1 MALEQIVGKQQS
13 KSEKARAAICEAT
26 IDCLIEIGYA
36 KTSLNLVA
44 ARAGFSKGALQH
56 HFPSKEDLITAT
68 ANRLLQR
75 TIRSRTEKWRTIK
88 TVADAIL
95 YSWNKLVNTPPYR
108 ALLEILT
115 AARTDTAL
123 KKRISLTL
131 KDWNNTLDEQAIETY
146 YSVNGDE
153 EVRQL
158 MAMTRSFLGG
168 LIIQERYGV
177 RPSEN
182 LKQVEKWIALVEPRL
197 KLKPAK
203 KAK

>member
-1 MALEQIVGKQQS
+1 MAFAQIVGKQQS
-13 KSEKARAAICEAT
+13 KSEKAQAAICEAT
-26 IDCLIEIGYA
+26 INCLIKIGYA

-56 HFPSKEDLITAT
+56 HFPRKEDLITAT

-75 TIRSRTEKWRTIK
+75 TIHSRTEKGRTIK
-88 TVADAIL
+88 TVAEAIL

-146 YSVNGDE
+146 YSANGDE

-158 MAMTRSFLGG
+158 LAMTRSFLGG

-197 KLKPAK
+197 KLKTAK
-203 KAK
+203 KTK

>member
-1 MALEQIVGKQQS
+1 M
-13 KSEKARAAICEAT
+13 
-26 IDCLIEIGYA
+26 
-36 KTSLNLVA
+36 A

-182 LKQVEKWIALVEPRL
+182 LKQVEKWIVLVEPRL
-197 KLKPAK
+197 KLKTAK

>member
-1 MALEQIVGKQQS
+1 MAFEQIVGKQQS
-13 KSEKARAAICEAT
+13 KSEKAQAAICEAT
-26 IDCLIEIGYA
+26 INCLIEVGYA

-68 ANRLLQR
+68 ANRLLLR
-75 TIRSRTEKWRTIK
+75 TKGFRAEKGRSIK

-115 AARTDTAL
+115 AARTDKAL

-131 KDWNNTLDEQAIETY
+131 KDWNKTLDEQAIATY
-146 YSVNGDE
+146 YSANGEE

-158 MAMTRSFLGG
+158 LAMTRSFLGG

-177 RPSEN
+177 KSSEN
-182 LKQVEKWIALVEPRL
+182 LKQVEKWIALIEPRL
-197 KLKPAK
+197 NLKTAK
-203 KAK
+203 KEK